1 MCGII
6 GIVGK
11 APVTDRILDS
21 LKRLEYRGYDSAG
34 VAVQHGGLVQRRR
47 AQGKIRALEAV
58 LVEQPLTA
66 TVGIGHTRWA
76 THGAPSE
83 RNAHPQTGGRVTLVH
98 NGIIENF
105 AELKA
110 ELQAAGRTFESDTD
124 TEVIA
129 QLIDSCLAAGQAPLA
144 AFKSSLDRL
153 TGAYALAVLIEGED
167 NFIMGARRG
176 SPLVVGTGDG
186 EMFLGSDALAVG
198 PFTNR
203 VTYLEEGD
211 YVAIDHDR
219 AEIFDER
226 GTPVDRPMK
235 IVSASAALVEKGN
248 YRHFMEKEIHDQP
261 EGCQRT
267 IAAYI
272 DAVAGRTAM
281 PGGVDLAALERIQ
294 IVACG
299 TSYIAGVVGKYLI
312 EKLAD
317 LPVDVEIASEFRYR
331 EPALRPGALAIAMS
345 QSGET
350 ADTLAALRHCK
361 ARGMKTAAVVN
372 AQESTMAREVDVV
385 WPIHCGPEIGVA
397 STKAFTAQ
405 VSVLTALAVAAARG
419 RRPGAGPDRRRRG
432 AEAGAGAARGAPA
445 DRRVNR
451 AGRGGADRG
460 RRRGQGS
467 RRALSRS
474 RANVGVGF
482 GRRPEAQGNQLYP
495 CRRLCC
501 GRTEARTDRAGRR
514 AHADHHPG
522 AVRQLFRK
530 VGQQHERGDGPR
542 RPGGVHHRPR
552 RRETRPRRSQG
563 GDDRPRQRP
572 ADFRPRHGRAN
583 PVARLSRSCPER
595 GRCRSAPQP
604 RQIRDR
610 RVDLP
615 PMKPVRKAVLP
626 VAGLGTRVL
635 PGAKT
640 TPKEMLNVVDRP
652 ILSYIIAEGR
662 AAGIEHFVFVTGR
675 GKGAIEDYFDHHIE
689 LESQLEAKGK
699 LDMLADIRGEL
710 PRPGEMSFVRQMA
723 PLGLGHAV
731 WCARDVIGDEPFAVM

>member
-11 APVTDRILDS
+11 APVTDRILES

-58 LVEQPLTA
+58 LAEQPLTA

-405 VSVLTALAVAAARG
+405 VSVLTALAVAAAR
-419 RRPGAGPDRRRRG
+419 
-432 AEAGAGAARGAPA
+432 ARGRIDADEEQRLVRVLLEAP
-445 DRRVNR
+445 
-451 AGRGGADRG
+451 
-460 RRRGQGS
+460 
-467 RRALSRS
+467 
-474 RANVGVGF
+474 
-482 GRRPEAQGNQLYP
+482 
-495 CRRLCC
+495 RLIAESI
-501 GRTEARTDRAGRR
+501 GLEE
-514 AHADHHPG
+514 
-522 AVRQLFRK
+522 AVR
-530 VGQQHERGDGPR
+530 
-542 RPGGVHHRPR
+542 
-552 RRETRPRRSQG
+552 T
-563 GDDRPRQRP
+563 
-572 ADFRPRHGRAN
+572 
-583 PVARLSRSCPER
+583 VA
-595 GRCRSAPQP
+595 
-604 RQIRDR
+604 
-610 RVDLP
+610 VD
-615 PMKPVRKAVLP
+615 
-626 VAGLGTRVL
+626 VA
-635 PGAKT
+635 K
-640 TPKEMLNVVDRP
+640 
-652 ILSYIIAEGR
+652 
-662 AAGIEHFVFVTGR
+662 
-675 GKGAIEDYFDHHIE
+675 
-689 LESQLEAKGK
+689 
-699 LDMLADIRGEL
+699 
-710 PRPGEMSFVRQMA
+710 
-723 PLGLGHAV
+723 
-731 WCARDVIGDEPFAVM
+731 ARDVLYLGRGPMSALALEGALKLKEISYIHAEGYAAGELKHGPIALVDEHMPIIILAPFDSYFEKSASNMSEVMARGGQVVFITDPDGAKHAPAGAKVVMTAPASDPLISALVMAAPIQLLAYHVAVLKGADVDQPRNLAKSVTVE